1 MDKISEKDFT
11 TVVELL
17 SAADLQKLYNA
28 LDIPHRDAEKAE
40 IGASTSDVNLKA
52 KAVLRQWKQ
61 NKGKSASRQA
71 ILEALHECRNLEA
84 VEKLEEKWTGR
95 GE

>member
-1 MDKISEKDFT
+1 MDEISEKDFT

-17 SAADLQKLYNA
+17 TAAELQKLYEA
-28 LDIPHRDAEKAE
+28 LNISYRDSEKAE

-61 NKGKSASRQA
+61 NNGRLASRQA
-71 ILEALHECRNLEA
+71 ILDAVHECGNLEA
-84 VEKLEEKWTGR
+84 EEKLTEKWTGK
-95 GE
+95 GK